1 MVLKFKYYE
10 NGQIELVE
18 QEEDGSI
25 IRYIALWNN
34 KSDLND
40 SLEEVK

>member
-1 MVLKFKYYE
+1 MGLKFKYYE

-25 IRYIALWNN
+25 IRYIALWNS
-34 KSDLND
+34 KAELNE
-40 SLEEVK
+40 SLEG